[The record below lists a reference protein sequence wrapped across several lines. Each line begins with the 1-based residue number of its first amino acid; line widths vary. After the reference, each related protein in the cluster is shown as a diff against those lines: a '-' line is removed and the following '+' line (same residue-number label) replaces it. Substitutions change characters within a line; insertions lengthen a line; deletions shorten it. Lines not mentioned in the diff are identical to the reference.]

1 MNLTRQ
7 DFVELV
13 RRANGGDQD
22 ATSLLRQMLDG
33 APELWQQLGDM
44 AAHAEASLLTLV
56 AGADRLTRESVV
68 RKLQSL
74 RVELGGPA
82 PSTLERMAIDRV
94 VIAWLMVQYTDTLMG
109 STATATA
116 ARANQIVKWQ
126 DQTARRY
133 NAAVKALLDVR
144 RLLPQASR
152 SGGSPTPGPSNRP
165 ALRVVGELESYAKQ
179 APTGT

>member
-22 ATSLLRQMLDG
+22 ATSQLRQTLD
-33 APELWQQLGDM
+33 ASPELWQQLGDL

-56 AGADRLTRESVV
+56 AGNDLLARESIA
-68 RKLQSL
+68 RKLNAL
-74 RVELGGPA
+74 REELSGPS
-82 PSTLERMAIDRV
+82 PPLLERMAIDRV
-94 VIAWLMVQYTDTLMG
+94 VIAWLMIQFVDTLIG
-109 STATATA
+109 GTATAPVAKTNVIM
-116 ARANQIVKWQ
+116 RWQ
-126 DQTARRY
+126 DLAGRRY
-133 NAAVKALLDVR
+133 AAAVKALLDVR
-144 RLLPQASR
+144 RLLSQASR